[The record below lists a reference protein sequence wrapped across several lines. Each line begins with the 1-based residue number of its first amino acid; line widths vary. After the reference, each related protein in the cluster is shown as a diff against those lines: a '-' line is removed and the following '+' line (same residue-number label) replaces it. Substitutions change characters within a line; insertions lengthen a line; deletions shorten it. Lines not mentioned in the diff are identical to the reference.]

1 MNAQWLGDI
10 LLGNLEAL
18 RQIQY
23 GRYTTF
29 SLQDPFAP
37 APHLVSNLLGKRGRF
52 HVAASLRTEHHLSR
66 LRPSLHSDFL
76 SRFLATLSSSAL
88 CPVFVAVCF
97 GLLFLNGLS
106 EVEGTCRRLLILSR
120 AGSGLSKAPCE
131 P

>member
-37 APHLVSNLLGKRGRF
+37 APHLVSNLLGKRGRSMLPPACVLSTGLGF
-52 HVAASLRTEHHLSR
+52 GPLIILIAFPVSSPPCLPLRAAQECLLVCI
-66 LRPSLHSDFL
+66 L
-76 SRFLATLSSSAL
+76 
-88 CPVFVAVCF
+88 VCF
-97 GLLFLNGLS
+97 F
-106 EVEGTCRRLLILSR
+106 
-120 AGSGLSKAPCE
+120 
-131 P
+131 

>member
-52 HVAASLRTEHHLSR
+52 RVAASLRTEHHLSR
-66 LRPSLHSDFL
+66 LRPSHRSDFT
-76 SRFLATLSSSAL
+76 SRFLATLSSLHSAQEFLLL
-88 CPVFVAVCF
+88 CVLVCF
-97 GLLFLNGLS
+97 F
-106 EVEGTCRRLLILSR
+106 
-120 AGSGLSKAPCE
+120 
-131 P
+131 